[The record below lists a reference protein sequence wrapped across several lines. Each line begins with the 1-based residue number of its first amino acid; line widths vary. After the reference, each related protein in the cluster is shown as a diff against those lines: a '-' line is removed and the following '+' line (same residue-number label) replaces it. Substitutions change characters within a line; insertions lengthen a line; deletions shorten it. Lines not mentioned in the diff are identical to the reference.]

1 MTYCSYTD
9 LLKVLQNKGVTIVG
23 NAPNCP
29 KHIDSFCMGTAGHC
43 EQGNKRDCEQYCTVM
58 TGNGGRYR
66 FQVMFVYRANS
77 REGYI
82 VKETLCIQ
90 NLIER
95 NIIQDSDLI
104 ELKA

>member
-9 LLKVLQNKGVTIVG
+9 LMRLLRNKGVKVIG

-29 KHIDSFCMGTAGHC
+29 KQMDSFCMGKAGHC
-43 EQGNKRDCEQYCTVM
+43 EQGNRRDCEQFCTVM

-66 FQVMFVYRANS
+66 FQVLFVYRANS

-82 VKETLCIQ
+82 VKESLSIQ

-95 NIIQDSDLI
+95 KIILES
-104 ELKA
+104 ELTELAA